1 MIRERSYKQTKRC
14 GGESC
19 ISVLYSA
26 PLVGSTATNSPNT
39 TLPILNWAREYDKV
53 KSAIND
59 SRRSISVSRDV
70 CTVDNFRKTLTLGT
84 KVLHYI
90 GHGASNYVPFENG
103 RGGVHAVRNSK
114 LGGILTAGAGSENA
128 LRLVFLNSCLSRSAG
143 EVFVESGVPHVIC
156 IGDATTSE
164 SAASNLEDD
173 CAVSF
178 LSGFYLALCSGKSVK
193 DSFEIGKASVR
204 AMDEIYSQV
213 DYGLQADLFNL
224 LGSGDHNE
232 VLFGDDVEE
241 GSVIEVDPHQS
252 RATEVSKENLPSNP
266 CHFEGRQFELYGL
279 VERVINNRVVTVSGG
294 FGMGKSTLA
303 ICAGRYL
310 FDRAHFNSV
319 CYVKVS
325 SAITLW
331 SDISSAL
338 RSLGFGNNDG
348 GYYDDGITVDVEF
361 LHSVKD
367 EGILL
372 VLDGS
377 ENLIERGALKQFRSL
392 LKIILT
398 HTASLKIIL
407 TSSKDAIGRLM
418 VTTESVLEMH
428 PLGKMEVAK
437 MLMMRSPTLRRNYL
451 NRMKFME
458 EVSKHEALEF
468 LRGNPFRV
476 GLLASLLQ
484 RLPPQKRNLDE
495 VLRLF
500 KIRTGGGGADGV
512 GGGDDKD
519 GSDSDDSLGCEGNRG
534 VMLTETEF
542 IDKECLH
549 LVEDI
554 CNLHISGEDSDD
566 EDDDQH
572 LFTEEAL
579 VEGTVLSP
587 GLLLRNASA
596 RNSFTS
602 DSNGLRRRGSSGNRS
617 SRGSGTRVNL
627 GQAAHFITEN
637 SSEESQDLLLS
648 PASTATTMGMG
659 TPPAKPT
666 ANRAPLSGSFLEVKS
681 QVMGRK
687 YFDIFF
693 GSPLMLLFVLGTW
706 FLKLALN
713 SLVLEN
719 VFHRSIFFV
728 HFLLD
733 IGLLLAVY
741 YLWSLV
747 GNKI

>member
-1 MIRERSYKQTKRC
+1 MAS
-14 GGESC
+14 

-26 PLVGSTATNSPNT
+26 PLVGSASTSSPNT
-39 TLPILNWAREYDKV
+39 TLPILNWSREYDKV
-53 KSAIND
+53 KHAVND
-59 SRRSISVSRDV
+59 SRRAIAVSRDV

-84 KVLHYI
+84 RVLHYI

-114 LGGILTAGAGSENA
+114 LGGILTAGAGSENN

-156 IGDATTSE
+156 IGDATTQE

-224 LGSGDHNE
+224 LGSGNHDE

-241 GSVIEVDPHQS
+241 GRMIDEQLNG
-252 RATEVSKENLPSNP
+252 RAAKKAKENLPSNP

-310 FDRAHFNSV
+310 FDRAHFSSV

-331 SDISSAL
+331 SDISEKL

-361 LHSVKD
+361 LHRIKD

-398 HTASLKIIL
+398 HTADLKIIL

-428 PLGKMEVAK
+428 PLGRLEVAK

-451 NRMKFME
+451 NRMKFIE

-468 LRGNPFRV
+468 LHGNPFRV

-484 RLPPQKRNLDE
+484 RLPSQKRNLDE

-500 KIRTGGGGADGV
+500 KNRTSGPNANANANVNTNDE
-512 GGGDDKD
+512 D
-519 GSDSDDSLGCEGNRG
+519 SDSDDR
-534 VMLTETEF
+534 
-542 IDKECLH
+542 
-549 LVEDI
+549 
-554 CNLHISGEDSDD
+554 
-566 EDDDQH
+566 
-572 LFTEEAL
+572 
-579 VEGTVLSP
+579 
-587 GLLLRNASA
+587 
-596 RNSFTS
+596 
-602 DSNGLRRRGSSGNRS
+602 
-617 SRGSGTRVNL
+617 
-627 GQAAHFITEN
+627 
-637 SSEESQDLLLS
+637 
-648 PASTATTMGMG
+648 
-659 TPPAKPT
+659 
-666 ANRAPLSGSFLEVKS
+666 
-681 QVMGRK
+681 
-687 YFDIFF
+687 
-693 GSPLMLLFVLGTW
+693 
-706 FLKLALN
+706 
-713 SLVLEN
+713 
-719 VFHRSIFFV
+719 
-728 HFLLD
+728 
-733 IGLLLAVY
+733 
-741 YLWSLV
+741 
-747 GNKI
+747 